1 MGPCLSFEFGVI
13 IMQVSVE
20 KLSNVEHRLT
30 ITVPVDTVEQAYKNK
45 ISSFAKKANIKGFRP
60 GKAPLGVI
68 KQQFGQDAQHQVFNE
83 LIESAI
89 KEAIEETQLKPVNV
103 RQVTPKTIKVDQP
116 LEFTVIFEVFP
127 DIEKVQ
133 FEMESI
139 EKFLVDITP
148 QDVSRVIEQLIKQH
162 TKWKPVERPA
172 QAKDRVLID
181 YTSIFEGKEETDK
194 KVQNFPLEIG
204 GKVMIPGF
212 EDGLTGAAAGEERKL
227 QLHFPDD
234 FHIKEQAGKPVEF
247 VVSVKKVYE
256 AEVPVLNSEFIQ
268 KLGIKSGKEED
279 LQQQITKSLEQER
292 DRVVRNHLKEQ
303 VFNKLLEQNSLDIP
317 HSMIERE
324 ARHLHDEVYQ
334 HEHDHHKHTE
344 EEMKTFESLAKK
356 RVTIG
361 LLVAEIVKK
370 EQLVA
375 DNNKVAERIQEIA
388 NSYEKPEEV
397 IQWLSANKENLTNI
411 QAQVMEDQVINKLI
425 EKAAIVEKPM
435 SYAEL
440 KDL

>member
-1 MGPCLSFEFGVI
+1 
-13 IMQVSVE
+13 MQVSVE

-89 KEAIEETQLKPVNV
+89 KEAIEETKLNPVNV

-127 DIEKVQ
+127 NIEKVQ
-133 FEMESI
+133 CEIGSI
-139 EKFLVDITP
+139 EKLSVDITP

-162 TKWKPVERPA
+162 TKWKPVDRPA

-212 EDGLTGAAAGEERKL
+212 EDGLTGAVAGEERKL

-256 AEVPVLNSEFIQ
+256 AEVPVLNGEFIQ

-303 VFNKLLEQNSLDIP
+303 VFTKLLEQNSLDIP

-334 HEHDHHKHTE
+334 HDHDHHKHTE

-356 RVTIG
+356 RVIIG
-361 LLVAEIVKK
+361 LLIAEIVKK

-397 IQWLSANKENLTNI
+397 IQWLSSNKENLTNI

-425 EKAAIVEKPM
+425 EQAAVVEKTM

-440 KDL
+440 KRL